1 MQKDTLKDYAEHYQE
16 AKAAL
21 SKAYTLAITSGKSEE
36 AIKMATLASNE
47 ATKFMQALRKSLE
60 M

>member
-1 MQKDTLKDYAEHYQE
+1 VQKDTLKDYAEHYQN

-21 SKAYTLAITSGKSEE
+21 NTAYTLAITTGKGEQ

-47 ATKFMQALRKSLE
+47 AAKFMESLRKALE
-60 M
+60 K

>member
-1 MQKDTLKDYAEHYQE
+1 MQKDSLKDYAEHYQD

-21 SKAYTLAITSGKSEE
+21 NVAYTLAITNGKQAE

-47 ATKFMQALRKSLE
+47 ATKFMQALRKELE
-60 M
+60 K

>member
-1 MQKDTLKDYAEHYQE
+1 MQKDTLKDYAEHYQN

-21 SKAYTLAITSGKSEE
+21 NVAYTLAITSNKEAE

-47 ATKFMQALRKSLE
+47 ATKFMQALRKELE
-60 M
+60 K

>member
-1 MQKDTLKDYAEHYQE
+1 MQKDTLKDYAEHYQN

-21 SKAYTLAITSGKSEE
+21 TVAYQLAIANGKGAE

-60 M
+60 Q

>member
-1 MQKDTLKDYAEHYQE
+1 MQKNLLKDYAEHYQD

-21 SKAYTLAITSGKSEE
+21 NIAYTLAITNGKQAE

-47 ATKFMQALRKSLE
+47 ATKFMQALRKELE
-60 M
+60 K

>member
-1 MQKDTLKDYAEHYQE
+1 MQKNTLKDYGEHYQD
-16 AKAAL
+16 AKVAL
-21 SKAYTLAITSGKSEE
+21 NKAYTLAITTGKSEE
-36 AIKMATLASNE
+36 ALKMATIASNE